1 MLEIRLSGRFEVKLD
16 GRAVTLPSRP
26 AQSLFAYLA
35 LSAGTA
41 HRREKLAGLLW
52 PDSSD
57 DNARRNLRQSLWHI
71 RKALGDAAPH
81 YLHSDD
87 MTVTFAAVNFWLDVA
102 LLEKPTDASATPE
115 ELMAVVA
122 VYDGELLPGF
132 YDDWVVWQRERQQ
145 TLFERK
151 MEQLLDRLTAVHR
164 WDDLLEWGERWLAF
178 GQSPEA
184 AYRALMIAHAG
195 RGDLARTAA
204 VYRRCVKALAKELG
218 VEPSP
223 QTRAL
228 FERLAHS
235 QDADVLAAALFPLPH
250 QLTEEVGRDSQPQ
263 AHQPQ
268 PKWEPPD
275 ATTAVHDT
283 LTSSPVH
290 LAVSPPPT
298 PSPQHNLPPQ
308 ATSFIGRE
316 VEVTAVRQQLAHPAT
331 RLLTLTGT
339 GGTGKTRLALQ
350 VAAAALPDFADGVWF
365 VPLAAISDPTLVAA
379 TIGRQLGLHEVPG
392 IAWEVQLIGYLQDKY
407 LLLVLDNFEQILEAA
422 PLLGELAMA
431 ATHLKILVTSRTHLR
446 LAGGQEYEVSPLIL
460 PNPKQQLTAV
470 QLSQNE
476 AVQLYVERA
485 KAAQAAFAL
494 TPENAA
500 DVAEICARLDGL
512 PLALELAAAR
522 IRLISARQMRKRL
535 NRRLQW
541 LTGGARDAP
550 ARQQTLRATLDW
562 SQDLLP
568 TAVKILL
575 RRLAVFVG
583 GCTLGAA
590 EAVANAQGN
599 LDVLNGLENLLDHHL
614 LQQQEVAG
622 EPRFTMLETIREYA
636 LEKLAESGETEA
648 LWQQHAAFFVALAE
662 TAEPKLRGADQL
674 TWLNRLETEQD
685 NMRATFDWCVANGNI
700 ELGLRLLNSLRFF
713 WVYRG
718 QWSEGKHWA
727 NLLLA
732 EAHEPSTTV
741 AKGLITSSMLSI
753 GQGDFKNGYLS
764 GEEAIPL
771 LREKEEFN
779 DLALGLYFRRITTTL
794 ELNVDEYARSL
805 LEEALTYARLGGDR
819 WVCAFVLHGL
829 GQLYVITHEPDIKKA
844 LGYLAEGLDL
854 IKVIG
859 DRPLWSLILIQ
870 IANIQRQL
878 GNYESAGEILNEA
891 VKVASESNL
900 LETLS
905 MCYGE
910 LGHLA
915 IDHGNTDQAR
925 QWLTKSLSVPQELGA
940 IGTEIKSLIG
950 FARLFLA
957 TGEWRKAGL
966 LFGFTVK
973 QRPYSASA
981 PITLHEFNRDLD
993 SLRALINPDEFSALL
1008 ARGEAMSL
1016 KEAIALALLKP

>member
-1 MLEIRLSGRFEVKLD
+1 MLEIRLLGQFGIKLD
-16 GRAVTLPSRP
+16 GRPVPLPSRP

-35 LSAGTA
+35 LSADAA

-71 RKALGDAAPH
+71 RKALGDAAPR

-87 MTVTFAAVNFWLDVA
+87 MTVSFAPTAAANYWLDVA
-102 LLEKPTDASATPE
+102 LLEKPTDANATPE

-122 VYDGELLPGF
+122 VYGGELLPGY

-151 MEQLLDRLTAVHR
+151 MEQLLDKLTAVHR
-164 WDDLLEWGERWLAF
+164 WNDLLEWGERWLAF

-250 QLTEEVGRDSQPQ
+250 QLAGEAGRNDQSMVSRSHQTQPGS
-263 AHQPQ
+263 
-268 PKWEPPD
+268 EPSD
-275 ATTAVHDT
+275 
-283 LTSSPVH
+283 
-290 LAVSPPPT
+290 PPT
-298 PSPQHNLPPQ
+298 VEHSAPHLFPSTPPHNLPPQ

-316 VEVTAVRQQLAHPAT
+316 AEVTAVCQQLAQPTT

-339 GGTGKTRLALQ
+339 GGTGKTRLCLQ
-350 VAAAALPDFADGVWF
+350 VAAAALPDFADGVCF
-365 VPLAAISDPTLVAA
+365 VPLAAITDPTLVAP
-379 TIGRQLGLHEVPG
+379 TIGRQLGLLEMPAL
-392 IAWEVQLIGYLQDKY
+392 AWEVRLVAYLQDKK
-407 LLLVLDNFEQILEAA
+407 LLLVLDNFEQILSAA

-476 AVQLYVERA
+476 AVQLFVERA

-522 IRLISARQMRKRL
+522 IRLISARQMRERL
-535 NRRLQW
+535 NRRLLW

-568 TAVKILL
+568 TAEKIPL

-583 GCTLGAA
+583 GCTLEAA

-648 LWQQHAAFFVALAE
+648 LWQQHAAFFVAQAE

-685 NMRATFDWCVANGNI
+685 NMRATFDWCVASGNI
-700 ELGLRLLNSLRFF
+700 EFGLRLLNFLRFF

-805 LEEALTYARLGGDR
+805 LEEALTCARIGGDR

-829 GQLYVITHEPDIKKA
+829 GQFYVITHEPDMKKA
-844 LGYLAEGLDL
+844 LGYLAEGLAL

-859 DRPLWSLILIQ
+859 DRPIWSLILIQ

-891 VKVASESNL
+891 VKVASESSL
-900 LETLS
+900 RETLA

-915 IDHGNTDQAR
+915 IDQANHALAR

-940 IGTEIKSLIG
+940 VGTEIKSLIG

-1016 KEAIALALLKP
+1016 KEAIALALQEP